1 MHVLVTRRL
10 TLRPPLL
17 PDVEDIALHLSN
29 PRVARMLVRVPHP
42 YGVADAERWLESL
55 AGRPEEL
62 VYTIHR
68 ERLIGVV
75 SVETG
80 EDGPRLGYWL
90 GEPWHGRGFMTEAAG
105 ALLAYAF
112 ATRGYSAIRSSVF
125 IDNEQSLRVQA
136 KLGFDVTGSSETFS
150 HARREWV
157 QKWETRLTTEAF
169 GAHARQGETRSA
181 A

>member
-10 TLRPPLL
+10 TLRPPAFL
-17 PDVEDIALHLSN
+17 DAEDIALHLSN

-42 YGVADAERWLESL
+42 YGVADSVRWMRSL
-55 AGRPEEL
+55 TARPDGL

-75 SVETG
+75 SVEIG
-80 EDGPRLGYWL
+80 EEGPRLGYWL

-105 ALLAYAF
+105 ALLAHAF
-112 ATRGYSAIRSSVF
+112 QSRGYPAIRSSVF
-125 IDNEQSLRVQA
+125 VDNPASLRVQA
-136 KLGFDVTGSSETFS
+136 KLGFEVTGAGEAWSMS
-150 HARREWV
+150 RREKV
-157 QKWETRLTTEAF
+157 QKWETRLTAEAF
-169 GAHARQGETRSA
+169 SESLQPSRKSA